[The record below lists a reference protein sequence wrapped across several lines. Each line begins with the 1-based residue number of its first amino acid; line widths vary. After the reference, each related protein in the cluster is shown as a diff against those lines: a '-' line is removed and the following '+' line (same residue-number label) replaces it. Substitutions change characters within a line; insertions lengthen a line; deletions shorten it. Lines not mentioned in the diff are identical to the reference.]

1 MRAETEAFFAAC
13 PELGA
18 YDARLSSTA
27 LAPAVRLAVR
37 AHLCEPTTA
46 AAALSAMAGVSL
58 GDVRAAYQFFQHDPD
73 THALVGSLFYP
84 HRLRWTFAAAAVKVW
99 AADPLGFER
108 LAAGEA
114 VLSKTVEIHPSKGT
128 CNYACAMCLWS
139 DKQTLTYAERGLT
152 ADGLL
157 STQDWRRVL
166 GELRQGGAATLVLSG
181 GGEVLLNRE
190 IPEILR
196 CARTLGFR
204 VHLYTTGF
212 NLRPEDRALWDEV
225 VLVDQARFSVH
236 SPDAATYNAVTGLP
250 ARLNALGRVVDNI
263 RTLRDLRDQR
273 HMSAQIGI
281 GFVTQPLNH
290 DQLQPMADF
299 AADVGVDFLD
309 LRKDEVDV
317 TDQLT
322 SQQLATVRDQLIAI
336 RTKAV
341 RGDYG
346 ATRIDLADEL
356 VSLANGQRVARTR
369 TSECLAKYFRPTISP
384 FGILAPCDLKAE
396 PRFAA
401 SSFNLGVVKRSRVPE
416 LVASLPGQFVADACA
431 QCMPSSRTGNAVY
444 AKLLADHAEGI
455 RPTHQPFLVTQEHPD
470 LPAVAAAAGLR
481 DGGAGK

>member
-196 CARTLGFR
+196 CAERWDSGSTCTPPASTCSPKTARCGTR
-204 VHLYTTGF
+204 WSWWTRRGSASTRRMRPPTT
-212 NLRPEDRALWDEV
+212 R
-225 VLVDQARFSVH
+225 
-236 SPDAATYNAVTGLP
+236 SPACP
-250 ARLNALGRVVDNI
+250 
-263 RTLRDLRDQR
+263 
-273 HMSAQIGI
+273 
-281 GFVTQPLNH
+281 
-290 DQLQPMADF
+290 
-299 AADVGVDFLD
+299 
-309 LRKDEVDV
+309 
-317 TDQLT
+317 
-322 SQQLATVRDQLIAI
+322 
-336 RTKAV
+336 
-341 RGDYG
+341 
-346 ATRIDLADEL
+346 
-356 VSLANGQRVARTR
+356 
-369 TSECLAKYFRPTISP
+369 
-384 FGILAPCDLKAE
+384 
-396 PRFAA
+396 
-401 SSFNLGVVKRSRVPE
+401 
-416 LVASLPGQFVADACA
+416 PG
-431 QCMPSSRTGNAVY
+431 
-444 AKLLADHAEGI
+444 
-455 RPTHQPFLVTQEHPD
+455 
-470 LPAVAAAAGLR
+470 
-481 DGGAGK
+481 

>member
-1 MRAETEAFFAAC
+1 MRAEVEAFFAAC

-18 YDARLSSTA
+18 YHARLSSTA

-37 AHLCEPTTA
+37 AHLCQPTTA
-46 AAALSAMAGVSL
+46 ATALATMAGVSL
-58 GDVRAAYQFFQHDPD
+58 GDVRAAYRFLQHDPD

-84 HRLRWTFAAAAVKVW
+84 HRLRWAFAAAAARAW
-99 AADPLGFER
+99 TADLLGFER
-108 LAAGEA
+108 LVAGEA

-157 STQDWRRVL
+157 ATEDWRHVL
-166 GELRQGGAATLVLSG
+166 RELRQGGAATLVLSG
-181 GGEVLLNRE
+181 GDEVLLNRE
-190 IPEILR
+190 IPEIMR
-196 CARTLGFR
+196 CARLLGFR
-204 VHLYTTGF
+204 VQLYTTGF
-212 NLRPEDRALWDEV
+212 NLRPEDSALWDE
-225 VLVDQARFSVH
+225 LALMDQVRLSVH
-236 SPDAATYNAVTGLP
+236 SPVAATYNAITGLP

-263 RTLRDLRDQR
+263 RTLRDLRDQ
-273 HMSAQIGI
+273 HHTGAQIGI
-281 GFVTQPLNH
+281 GFVTQPRNH
-290 DQLQPMADF
+290 DQLQQMADF
-299 AADVGVDFLD
+299 AADIGVDFLD

-322 SQQLATVRDQLIAI
+322 EQQLAEVRGQLRTVRA
-336 RTKAV
+336 KAV

-346 ATRIDLADEL
+346 VTRIDLADEL

-401 SSFNLGVVKRSRVPE
+401 SSFNLGVVERSRVSE
-416 LVASLPGQFVADACA
+416 LVAALPGRFVPDACA

-444 AKLLADHAEGI
+444 AKLLADHVDGI
-455 RPTHQPFLVTQEHPD
+455 GPAHQPFLAARERPD
-470 LPAVAAAAGLR
+470 LPAATAASLR
-481 DGGAGK
+481 DGGPG